1 VNTATLANDS
11 TTGTITTP
19 TAGDENKLVTA
30 GNLATV
36 VNNAVDPDKLA
47 ANVKLSYTST
57 NGNQTTAPAKTVSLS
72 QGLNFKSPDDKLT
85 ITANDNGEVLF
96 QAKDWTSD
104 INTAK
109 TEAIADA
116 KTYTDTQISGLSSSL
131 KFTGDTTISEPIV
144 DLKNQKLAVNG
155 TSNYV
160 TTKAEGQTLTIDL
173 DSTLKGK
180 LNNLPTNVNESLQT
194 I

>member
-1 VNTATLANDS
+1 MT
-11 TTGTITTP
+11 
-19 TAGDENKLVTA
+19 
-30 GNLATV
+30 NLF
-36 VNNAVDPDKLA
+36 
-47 ANVKLSYTST
+47 S
-57 NGNQTTAPAKTVSLS
+57 
-72 QGLNFKSPDDKLT
+72 SPDDKLT

-131 KFTGDTTISEPIV
+131 KFTGDTTATPEPSV

-155 TSNYV
+155 TSGYV

-180 LNNLPTNVNESLQT
+180 LDNLPTNVNESLQT
-194 I
+194 INNKIGTAPADAPNAQTSPAGADGLNA